1 MDRIAHTYAGA
12 HTHTHTHWQRW
23 RRRIQRAGTKQ
34 KSDTPWQRKSREGE
48 STMKC
53 WAKEGVIKSSGTS
66 KDDGCGRLHLGAAKI
81 NRIYRQRERER
92 ETKWEKERM
101 RAQAAAEAQQSAER
115 ATRYAMDIER

>member
-1 MDRIAHTYAGA
+1 MQA

-92 ETKWEKERM
+92 DKMGEGENES
-101 RAQAAAEAQQSAER
+101 AGCSGSAAVS
-115 ATRYAMDIER
+115 